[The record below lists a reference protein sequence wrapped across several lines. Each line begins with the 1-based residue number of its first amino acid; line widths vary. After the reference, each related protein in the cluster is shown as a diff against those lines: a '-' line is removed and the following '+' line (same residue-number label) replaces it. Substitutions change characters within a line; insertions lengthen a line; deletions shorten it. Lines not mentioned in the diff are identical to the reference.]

1 MQEIGLGV
9 NRNKFKFTH
18 LSLNGKVVEPK
29 FLLSNAPETLN
40 FYARFYTAG
49 DYEISLQTPLRI
61 KQKTFSFA
69 AISILNPSSAKL
81 P

>member
-1 MQEIGLGV
+1 MQEIGLSV

-29 FLLSNAPETLN
+29 FLLSNTPETLN
-40 FYARFYTAG
+40 FTPDFTAG

-61 KQKTFSFA
+61 KQKNVLVRRDIDFK
-69 AISILNPSSAKL
+69 SSAKS